1 MDPIVL
7 TLLVLLFVV
16 IGFFSGKMSYA
27 VVAVIALTVLQIGG
41 VLTPAETWAGFANTS
56 VVLVVALFV
65 VGGGFAKTSLIMR
78 MKIMLN
84 DFKGKER
91 TVIWATMSVAMLLSV
106 VTASSI
112 AMATLI
118 PIIISL
124 TDGNEKLSRTQLLK
138 TSSDMTSIWTGTFP
152 LGMAAGA
159 YMMFNQIVENL
170 GGTPNFTI
178 FDMTVAKIIPVLVC
192 TLWQFFIGYKLCN
205 REPHTPLKDIGNKTV
220 VIPDGK
226 LTSLTPFQDMF
237 TIIMFIFSV
246 VGMIFVSIVPVV
258 PTYVIAII
266 AALGMVL
273 CGALNEKE
281 AFGSVAWNIVFM
293 FAGMLP
299 LSTALSNSGAD
310 AVIGTAIQNALG
322 GTTNPYVIT
331 GAFFLVS
338 MVLTQFMSNTAVS
351 TIFQLLAAV
360 TAINMG
366 LDPRAAILAGA
377 IGSTVSVM
385 TPMASPNQTMTFGTG
400 GYKMMDFIKSGLPLM
415 IIFFI
420 VYVIT
425 APIFFPFS
433 PT

>member
-7 TLLVLLFVV
+7 TLLVLLFVI

-27 VVAVIALTVLQIGG
+27 VVAVVALTILQIGG
-41 VLTPAETWAGFANTS
+41 VLSPAEAWSGFANTS

-65 VGGGFAKTSLIMR
+65 VGGGFAKTSLITR

-84 DFKGKER
+84 GFEGKDR
-91 TVIWATMSVAMLLSV
+91 TVIWATMGVAMLLSV

-124 TDGNEKLSRTQLLK
+124 TDGNAKLSRTQLLK

-178 FDMTVAKIIPVLVC
+178 FDMTLAKIIPVLAC
-192 TLWQFFIGYKLCN
+192 TLWQFFVGYKLCN
-205 REPHTPLKDIGNKTV
+205 REPNAPLKDFGIKSATL
-220 VIPDGK
+220 PDGK
-226 LTSLTPFQDMF
+226 LTTLTPFQDKF

-246 VGMIFVSIVPVV
+246 VGMIFVSLVPIV
-258 PTYVIAII
+258 PTYIIAII

-281 AFGSVAWNIVFM
+281 AFGSIAWNIVFM
-293 FAGMLP
+293 YAGMLP
-299 LSTALSNSGAD
+299 LSTALSNSGA
-310 AVIGTAIQNALG
+310 ATVIGSSIQALLG

-338 MVLTQFMSNTAVS
+338 MILTQFMSNTAVS

-400 GYKMMDFIKSGLPLM
+400 GYKMTDFVKAGLPLM
-415 IIFFI
+415 IIFFV

-425 APIFFPFS
+425 APLFFPF
-433 PT
+433 